1 MIFNVNYQKRKNQ
14 ELFLTLENK
23 HTLFLSKT
31 QNYIPVYDRFFTLN
45 ESNYKNVNL
54 NHTWYLTSVKEKKYD
69 EDNAYIGN
77 VKNINSQKV
86 KSKPLFFKYAPL
98 LDPYKYLLGKYDIT
112 NPNLFN
118 LPTRHE
124 TEQQLVHSKMMDINN
139 AAYVDGLFVYLS
151 SFLIHNNNFIN
162 GVDFYGSFLSIKQ
175 KYRINVDDDIEYLMK
190 SPFFN
195 EHKNKLFTVDE
206 YEHLFQDNF
215 DKKEPIKINATE
227 SVNIFADVITD
238 NLFDNVFDENCLTLD
253 NVKDLS
259 LDLIDI
265 THSTMDTSSSNITT
279 TLKSGSSFSSR
290 SSYTSNSENSKQR
303 KEYEYDADND
313 DADNDDADNDD
324 ADNDDDVDNDVDN
337 DDDANNVDNN
347 KKDKKKQ
354 EDNEED
360 DTNDDESNSG
370 SSDEEEELK
379 ATIKEFPVHVI
390 CMEKCDNTLDS
401 LILNDQF
408 ENDNEWFAA
417 FMQIIMIL
425 ITYQK
430 VFSLT
435 HNDLH
440 TNNIMYCETK
450 LKYVS
455 YLYKNKYYKVPTFG
469 RIFKIIDF
477 GRSIYKFQNKLFC
490 SDSFEYKGDASSQYN
505 TEPFLN
511 DKKPRL
517 DPNYSFDLCRLA
529 CSIFDYVVDDVNDVK
544 NLKKCTPLVRLIV
557 EWCLDDK
564 GVNLLY
570 KNNGAERYPDFK
582 LYKMIAR
589 CVHKHTPQAQLEREE
604 FKHFLSTKNDVSLN
618 ELINIDAMIPHI

>member
-31 QNYIPVYDRFFTLN
+31 QNYIPLYDRFFTLT
-45 ESNYKNVNL
+45 ETNYKNVNL
-54 NHTWYLTSVKEKKYD
+54 NHTWYLTSVKEKIYD
-69 EDNAYIGN
+69 EDNSYLGN

-118 LPTRHE
+118 LPTRQE
-124 TEQQLVHSKMMDINN
+124 TEQQLVHSKMLDVNN

-175 KYRINVDDDIEYLMK
+175 KYRINVEDDIEYLMK

-215 DKKEPIKINATE
+215 DKKEPIKINTSE
-227 SVNIFADVITD
+227 TVNISADVIAD

-253 NVKDLS
+253 NGKELS

-265 THSTMDTSSSNITT
+265 THSTMDTSSSNLTT

-290 SSYTSNSENSKQR
+290 SSYTSNSDNQEQTKDD
-303 KEYEYDADND
+303 EADEQNKDNEDEEND
-313 DADNDDADNDD
+313 DT
-324 ADNDDDVDNDVDN
+324 DDDQ
-337 DDDANNVDNN
+337 
-347 KKDKKKQ
+347 KDK
-354 EDNEED
+354 EED
-360 DTNDDESNSG
+360 DEEDDESNSG
-370 SSDEEEELK
+370 SDEEEEDELK

-408 ENDNEWFAA
+408 EDDNEWFAA

-450 LKYVS
+450 LKYVY
-455 YLYKNKYYKVPTFG
+455 YLYKNKYYKVPTHG

-490 SDSFEYKGDASSQYN
+490 SDSFEFKGDASSQYN

-529 CSIFDYVVDDVNDVK
+529 CSIFDYLVDDINDVK
-544 NLKKCTPLVRLIV
+544 NLKKCSPLVRLIV

-570 KNNGAERYPDFK
+570 KNNGMERYPDFK

-589 CVHKHTPQAQLEREE
+589 CVHNHTPHAQLEREE
-604 FKHFLSTKNDVSLN
+604 FKPFLTTKNEVSL
-618 ELINIDAMIPHI
+618 EHLVNIDAMIPHI

>member
-1 MIFNVNYQKRKNQ
+1 M
-14 ELFLTLENK
+14 
-23 HTLFLSKT
+23 
-31 QNYIPVYDRFFTLN
+31 
-45 ESNYKNVNL
+45 
-54 NHTWYLTSVKEKKYD
+54 
-69 EDNAYIGN
+69 
-77 VKNINSQKV
+77 NIS
-86 KSKPLFFKYAPL
+86 
-98 LDPYKYLLGKYDIT
+98 
-112 NPNLFN
+112 
-118 LPTRHE
+118 
-124 TEQQLVHSKMMDINN
+124 
-139 AAYVDGLFVYLS
+139 
-151 SFLIHNNNFIN
+151 
-162 GVDFYGSFLSIKQ
+162 
-175 KYRINVDDDIEYLMK
+175 
-190 SPFFN
+190 
-195 EHKNKLFTVDE
+195 
-206 YEHLFQDNF
+206 
-215 DKKEPIKINATE
+215 
-227 SVNIFADVITD
+227 ADVITD

-253 NVKDLS
+253 NVKELS

-265 THSTMDTSSSNITT
+265 THSTMDTSSSNLTT

-290 SSYTSNSENSKQR
+290 SSYTSNSDNQEQTKDD
-303 KEYEYDADND
+303 EADEQNKDNEDEEND
-313 DADNDDADNDD
+313 DT
-324 ADNDDDVDNDVDN
+324 DDDQ
-337 DDDANNVDNN
+337 
-347 KKDKKKQ
+347 KDK
-354 EDNEED
+354 EED
-360 DTNDDESNSG
+360 DEEDDESNSG
-370 SSDEEEELK
+370 SDEEEEDELK

-408 ENDNEWFAA
+408 EDDNEWFAA

-450 LKYVS
+450 LKYVY
-455 YLYKNKYYKVPTFG
+455 YLYKNKYYKVPTHG

-490 SDSFEYKGDASSQYN
+490 SDSFEFKGDASSQYN

-529 CSIFDYVVDDVNDVK
+529 CSIFDYLVDDINDVK
-544 NLKKCTPLVRLIV
+544 NLKKCSPLVRLIV

-570 KNNGAERYPDFK
+570 KNNGMERYPDFK

-589 CVHKHTPQAQLEREE
+589 CVHNHTPHAQLEREE
-604 FKHFLSTKNDVSLN
+604 FKPFLTTKNEVSL
-618 ELINIDAMIPHI
+618 EHLVNIDAMIPHI

>member
-14 ELFLTLENK
+14 ELFITLENK

-31 QNYIPVYDRFFTLN
+31 QNYVPVYDRFFTLT

-54 NHTWYLTSVKEKKYD
+54 NHTWYLTSVKEKIYD
-69 EDNAYIGN
+69 EDNSYLGN
-77 VKNINSQKV
+77 VKNIHNQKV

-112 NPNLFN
+112 NPNLFA
-118 LPTRHE
+118 LPSIE
-124 TEQQLVHSKMMDINN
+124 SEQSLVHSKMMDVNN

-175 KYRINVDDDIEYLMK
+175 KYRINVEDDIEYLMK

-206 YEHLFQDNF
+206 YEHLFQDDF
-215 DKKEPIKINATE
+215 DKKEPITIDKTA
-227 SVNIFADVITD
+227 SVNINADADVISD
-238 NLFDNVFDENCLTLD
+238 NLFEDVFDDNCLTLD
-253 NVKDLS
+253 NVKEMS
-259 LDLIDI
+259 LDLVDI
-265 THSTMDTSSSNITT
+265 THSTMDTSASNLTT

-290 SSYTSNSENSKQR
+290 SSYTSTSENQNQ
-303 KEYEYDADND
+303 EEENNDN
-313 DADNDDADNDD
+313 
-324 ADNDDDVDNDVDN
+324 VDN
-337 DDDANNVDNN
+337 DDE
-347 KKDKKKQ
+347 KDQKDKQ
-354 EDNEED
+354 EDDEESNAD
-360 DTNDDESNSG
+360 NDESNSG
-370 SSDEEEELK
+370 SGSSDGSNSGSSGSDEEDEEELK

-390 CMEKCDNTLDS
+390 CMEKCENTLDS
-401 LILNDQF
+401 LILNDKF
-408 ENDNEWFAA
+408 KNDDEWFSA

-440 TNNIMYCETK
+440 TNNVMYCETK
-450 LKYVS
+450 LKFVY
-455 YLYKNKYYKVPTFG
+455 YLYKGKYYKVPTHG

-490 SDSFEYKGDASSQYN
+490 SDSFENKGDASSQYN
-505 TEPFLN
+505 TEPFFN

-517 DPNYSFDLCRLA
+517 EPNYSFDLCRLA
-529 CSIFDYVVDDVNDVK
+529 CSIFDYLVDDISDVK

-564 GVNLLY
+564 SVNLLY

-589 CVHKHTPQAQLEREE
+589 CVHNHTPQAQLEREE
-604 FKHFLSTKNDVSLN
+604 FKQFLTTKKDISTENLV
-618 ELINIDAMIPHI
+618 NIDAMIPHI

>member
-31 QNYIPVYDRFFTLN
+31 QNYIPLYDRFFTLT
-45 ESNYKNVNL
+45 ETNYKNVNL
-54 NHTWYLTSVKEKKYD
+54 NHTWYLTSVKEKIYD
-69 EDNAYIGN
+69 EDNSYLGN

-118 LPTRHE
+118 LPTRQE
-124 TEQQLVHSKMMDINN
+124 TEQQLVHSKMLDVNN

-175 KYRINVDDDIEYLMK
+175 KYRINVEDDIEYLMK

-215 DKKEPIKINATE
+215 DKKEPIKINTSE
-227 SVNIFADVITD
+227 TVNISADVIAD

-253 NVKDLS
+253 NVKELS

-265 THSTMDTSSSNITT
+265 THSTMDTSSSNLTT

-290 SSYTSNSENSKQR
+290 SSYTSNSDNQEQTKDD
-303 KEYEYDADND
+303 EADEQNKDNEDEEND
-313 DADNDDADNDD
+313 DT
-324 ADNDDDVDNDVDN
+324 DDDQ
-337 DDDANNVDNN
+337 
-347 KKDKKKQ
+347 KDK
-354 EDNEED
+354 EED
-360 DTNDDESNSG
+360 DEEDDESNSG
-370 SSDEEEELK
+370 SDEEEEDELK

-408 ENDNEWFAA
+408 EDDNEWFAA

-450 LKYVS
+450 LKYVY
-455 YLYKNKYYKVPTFG
+455 YLYKNKYYKVPTHG

-490 SDSFEYKGDASSQYN
+490 SDSFEFKGDASSQYN

-529 CSIFDYVVDDVNDVK
+529 CSIFDYLVDDINDVK
-544 NLKKCTPLVRLIV
+544 NLKKCSPLVRLIV

-570 KNNGAERYPDFK
+570 KNNGMERYPDFK

-589 CVHKHTPQAQLEREE
+589 CVHNHTPHAQLEREE
-604 FKHFLSTKNDVSLN
+604 FKPFLTTKNEVSL
-618 ELINIDAMIPHI
+618 EHLVNIDAMIPHI

>member
-31 QNYIPVYDRFFTLN
+31 QNYIPLYDRFFTLT

-54 NHTWYLTSVKEKKYD
+54 NHTWYVTSVKDKIYD
-69 EDNAYIGN
+69 EENSYVGN
-77 VKNINSQKV
+77 VKNLHTQKV

-98 LDPYKYLLGKYDIT
+98 LDPYKYLLGKYDVT
-112 NPNLFN
+112 DPNLFA
-118 LPTRHE
+118 LPTRE
-124 TEQQLVHSKMMDINN
+124 ESQQQAVHSKMMDTNN

-162 GVDFYGSFLSIKQ
+162 GVDFYGSFLSVKQ
-175 KYRINVDDDIEYLMK
+175 KYRINVEDDIEYLMK

-195 EHKNKLFTVDE
+195 QHKNKLFTVDE
-206 YEHLFQDNF
+206 YEHLFHDGM
-215 DKKEPIKINATE
+215 DKKDPIKINTFE
-227 SVNIFADVITD
+227 TVNVSADVISDNLFADV
-238 NLFDNVFDENCLTLD
+238 FDNQDNCLTLD
-253 NVKDLS
+253 NVKDMS

-265 THSTMDTSSSNITT
+265 THSPLETTQLTT

-290 SSYTSNSENSKQR
+290 SSYTSNSDNHNQ
-303 KEYEYDADND
+303 DNND
-313 DADNDDADNDD
+313 DADDDADDECDSKDENKS
-324 ADNDDDVDNDVDN
+324 ANKKNDDDV
-337 DDDANNVDNN
+337 
-347 KKDKKKQ
+347 
-354 EDNEED
+354 
-360 DTNDDESNSG
+360 SSSG
-370 SSDEEEELK
+370 SSYTGSSGSSGSEDEEELK

-390 CMEKCDNTLDS
+390 CMEKCDNTLDN
-401 LILNDQF
+401 LILNDRF
-408 ENDNEWFAA
+408 KDDAEWFAA
-417 FMQIIMIL
+417 LMQIIMIL

-450 LKYVS
+450 LKHVF
-455 YLYKNKYYKVPTFG
+455 YLYKGKYYKVPTFG

-490 SDSFEYKGDASSQYN
+490 SDSFEHKGDASSQYN
-505 TEPFLN
+505 TEPFFN

-517 DPNYSFDLCRLA
+517 EPNYSFDLCRLA

-570 KNNGAERYPDFK
+570 KNNGTERYPDFK

-589 CVHKHTPQAQLEREE
+589 CVHNHTPQSQLEREE
-604 FKHFLSTKNDVSLN
+604 FNKFVSSKKDVSLN
-618 ELINIDAMIPHI
+618 ELINIDAMIPHV

>member
-31 QNYIPVYDRFFTLN
+31 QNYIPLYDRFFTLT
-45 ESNYKNVNL
+45 ETNYKNVNL
-54 NHTWYLTSVKEKKYD
+54 NHTWYLTSVKEKIYD
-69 EDNAYIGN
+69 EDNSYLGN

-118 LPTRHE
+118 LPTRQE
-124 TEQQLVHSKMMDINN
+124 TEQQFVHSKMLDVNN

-175 KYRINVDDDIEYLMK
+175 KYRINVEDDIEYLMK

-215 DKKEPIKINATE
+215 DKKEPIKINTNE
-227 SVNIFADVITD
+227 TVNISADVITD

-253 NVKDLS
+253 NVKELS

-265 THSTMDTSSSNITT
+265 THSTMDTTSSNLTT

-290 SSYTSNSENSKQR
+290 SSYTSNS
-303 KEYEYDADND
+303 DNQEQTK
-313 DADNDDADNDD
+313 DN
-324 ADNDDDVDNDVDN
+324 
-337 DDDANNVDNN
+337 
-347 KKDKKKQ
+347 
-354 EDNEED
+354 EDNEDNED
-360 DTNDDESNSG
+360 DEADENNEEEDDGQKDKQQDNEDDEEDDESNSG
-370 SSDEEEELK
+370 SDDDEEDELK

-408 ENDNEWFAA
+408 EDDNEWFAA

-450 LKYVS
+450 LKYVY
-455 YLYKNKYYKVPTFG
+455 YLYKNKYYKVPTHG

-490 SDSFEYKGDASSQYN
+490 SDSFEFKGDASSQYN

-529 CSIFDYVVDDVNDVK
+529 CSIFDYLVDDINDVK
-544 NLKKCTPLVRLIV
+544 NLKKCSPLVRLIV

-570 KNNGAERYPDFK
+570 KNNGMERYPDFK

-589 CVHKHTPQAQLEREE
+589 CVHNHTPHAQLEREE
-604 FKHFLSTKNDVSLN
+604 FKPFLTTKNEVSLDH
-618 ELINIDAMIPHI
+618 LVNIDAMIPHI

>member
-1 MIFNVNYQKRKNQ
+1 VNYQKRKNQ

-23 HTLFLSKT
+23 NTLFLSKT
-31 QNYIPVYDRFFTLN
+31 QNYIPLYDRFFTLT
-45 ESNYKNVNL
+45 ESNYRNVNL
-54 NHTWYLTSVKEKKYD
+54 NHTWYLTSVKEKIYD
-69 EDNAYIGN
+69 EDNSYLGN

-86 KSKPLFFKYAPL
+86 KSKPMFFKYAPL
-98 LDPYKYLLGKYDIT
+98 LDPYKYLLGKYDIS

-118 LPTRHE
+118 LPTRQE
-124 TEQQLVHSKMMDINN
+124 TEQQLVHSKMLDVNN

-175 KYRINVDDDIEYLMK
+175 KYRINVEDDIEYLMK

-195 EHKNKLFTVDE
+195 EHKNKLFTVDD

-215 DKKEPIKINATE
+215 DKKKPIKINTSE
-227 SVNIFADVITD
+227 SVNINADADIITD

-259 LDLIDI
+259 LDLVDI
-265 THSTMDTSSSNITT
+265 THSTMETYSSNLTT

-290 SSYTSNSENSKQR
+290 SSYTSNSEQTN
-303 KEYEYDADND
+303 DNENEDENED
-313 DADNDDADNDD
+313 DTHDKDDTDD
-324 ADNDDDVDNDVDN
+324 KDDGQ
-337 DDDANNVDNN
+337 
-347 KKDKKKQ
+347 KDKQ

-360 DTNDDESNSG
+360 DANDDESNSG
-370 SSDEEEELK
+370 SSDEEDDEEELK
-379 ATIKEFPVHVI
+379 ATIKEFPFHGS

-401 LILNDQF
+401 LILNEFLPKSGNHHEGAKLLLNDNF
-408 ENDNEWFAA
+408 EDENEWFAA
-417 FMQIIMIL
+417 FTQIIMIL

-450 LKYVS
+450 LKYVY

-529 CSIFDYVVDDVNDVK
+529 CSIFDYLVDDINDVK
-544 NLKKCTPLVRLIV
+544 NLKKCSPLVRLIV

-570 KNNGAERYPDFK
+570 KNNGTERYPDFK

-589 CVHKHTPQAQLEREE
+589 CVHNHTPQAQLEREE
-604 FKHFLSTKNDVSLN
+604 FKQFLSTKKDVSL
-618 ELINIDAMIPHI
+618 EYLVNIDAMIPHI

>member
-14 ELFLTLENK
+14 ELFLTLEK
-23 HTLFLSKT
+23 KETLFLSKT
-31 QNYIPVYDRFFTLN
+31 QNYMPLYDRFFTLT

-54 NHTWYLTSVKEKKYD
+54 NHTWYVTSVKNKIYD
-69 EDNAYIGN
+69 EENSYEGN
-77 VKNINSQKV
+77 VKNLHTQKV

-98 LDPYKYLLGKYDIT
+98 LDPYKYLLGKYDVT
-112 NPNLFN
+112 DPNLFA
-118 LPTRHE
+118 LPTRE
-124 TEQQLVHSKMMDINN
+124 ESQQQAVHSKMMDTNN

-162 GVDFYGSFLSIKQ
+162 GVDFYGSFLSVKQ
-175 KYRINVDDDIEYLMK
+175 KYRINVEDDIEYLMK

-195 EHKNKLFTVDE
+195 QHKNKLFTVDE
-206 YEHLFQDNF
+206 YEHLFQDGM
-215 DKKEPIKINATE
+215 DKKEPIKINTSE
-227 SVNIFADVITD
+227 TVNVSLDADVIAD
-238 NLFDNVFDENCLTLD
+238 NLFDNVFDQDQENCLTLK
-253 NVKDLS
+253 NVKDMS
-259 LDLIDI
+259 LDLVDI
-265 THSTMDTSSSNITT
+265 THSPLETTQLTT

-290 SSYTSNSENSKQR
+290 SSYTSNSENHN
-303 KEYEYDADND
+303 EDDHND
-313 DADNDDADNDD
+313 DETDSKEDNEDNEN
-324 ADNDDDVDNDVDN
+324 ANKENDDDYSSSENSYSDN
-337 DDDANNVDNN
+337 
-347 KKDKKKQ
+347 
-354 EDNEED
+354 
-360 DTNDDESNSG
+360 NSG
-370 SSDEEEELK
+370 SSNEDEEELK

-390 CMEKCDNTLDS
+390 CMEKCDNTLDN
-401 LILNDQF
+401 LILNDRF
-408 ENDNEWFAA
+408 KDDAEWFAA
-417 FMQIIMIL
+417 LMQIIMIL

-450 LKYVS
+450 LKHVF
-455 YLYKNKYYKVPTFG
+455 YLYKGKYYKVPTFG

-490 SDSFEYKGDASSQYN
+490 SDSFEHKGDASSQYN
-505 TEPFLN
+505 TEPFFN

-517 DPNYSFDLCRLA
+517 EPNYSFDLCRLA

-570 KNNGAERYPDFK
+570 KNNGVERYPDFK

-589 CVHKHTPQAQLEREE
+589 CVHNHTPQAQLEREE
-604 FKHFLSTKNDVSLN
+604 FKKFVSSKKDISLN
-618 ELINIDAMIPHI
+618 ELINIDAMLPHI

>member
-23 HTLFLSKT
+23 QTLFLSKT
-31 QNYIPVYDRFFTLN
+31 QNYIPLYDRFFTLT

-54 NHTWYLTSVKEKKYD
+54 NHTWYVTSVKDKIYD
-69 EDNAYIGN
+69 EENSYVGN
-77 VKNINSQKV
+77 VKNLHTQKV

-98 LDPYKYLLGKYDIT
+98 LDPYKYLLGKYDVT
-112 NPNLFN
+112 DPNLFA
-118 LPTRHE
+118 LPTRE
-124 TEQQLVHSKMMDINN
+124 ESQQQAVHSKMMDTNN

-162 GVDFYGSFLSIKQ
+162 GVDFYGSFLSVKQ
-175 KYRINVDDDIEYLMK
+175 KYRINVEDDIEYLMK

-195 EHKNKLFTVDE
+195 QHKNKLFTVDE
-206 YEHLFQDNF
+206 YEHLFHDGM
-215 DKKEPIKINATE
+215 DKKDPIKINTFE
-227 SVNIFADVITD
+227 TVNVSADVISDNLFADV
-238 NLFDNVFDENCLTLD
+238 FDNQDNCLTLD
-253 NVKDLS
+253 NVKDMS

-265 THSTMDTSSSNITT
+265 THSPLETTQLTT

-290 SSYTSNSENSKQR
+290 SSYTSNSDNHNQ
-303 KEYEYDADND
+303 DNND
-313 DADNDDADNDD
+313 DADDDADDECDSKDENKS
-324 ADNDDDVDNDVDN
+324 ANKKNDDDV
-337 DDDANNVDNN
+337 
-347 KKDKKKQ
+347 
-354 EDNEED
+354 
-360 DTNDDESNSG
+360 SSSG
-370 SSDEEEELK
+370 SSYTGSSGSSGSEDEEELK

-390 CMEKCDNTLDS
+390 CMEKCDNTLDNI
-401 LILNDQF
+401 ILNDRF
-408 ENDNEWFAA
+408 KDDAEWFAA
-417 FMQIIMIL
+417 LMQIIMIL

-450 LKYVS
+450 LKHVF
-455 YLYKNKYYKVPTFG
+455 YLYKGKYYKVPTFG

-490 SDSFEYKGDASSQYN
+490 SDSFEHKGDASSQYN
-505 TEPFLN
+505 TEPFFN

-517 DPNYSFDLCRLA
+517 EPNYSFDLCRLA

-570 KNNGAERYPDFK
+570 KNNGTERYPDFK

-589 CVHKHTPQAQLEREE
+589 CVHNHTPQSQLEREE
-604 FKHFLSTKNDVSLN
+604 FNKFVSSKKDVSLN
-618 ELINIDAMIPHI
+618 ELINIDAMIPHV

>member
-14 ELFLTLENK
+14 ELFITLENK

-31 QNYIPVYDRFFTLN
+31 QNYVPVYDRFFTLT

-54 NHTWYLTSVKEKKYD
+54 NHTWYLTSVKEKIYD
-69 EDNAYIGN
+69 EDNSYLGN
-77 VKNINSQKV
+77 VKNIHNQKV

-112 NPNLFN
+112 NPNLFA
-118 LPTRHE
+118 LPSIE
-124 TEQQLVHSKMMDINN
+124 SEQSLVHSKMMDVNN

-175 KYRINVDDDIEYLMK
+175 KYRINVEDDIEYLMK

-195 EHKNKLFTVDE
+195 EHKNKLFTVDD
-206 YEHLFQDNF
+206 YEHLFQDDF
-215 DKKEPIKINATE
+215 DKKQPITIDNTN
-227 SVNIFADVITD
+227 SVNINADDISD
-238 NLFDNVFDENCLTLD
+238 NLFEDVFDENCLTLD
-253 NVKDLS
+253 NVKEMS
-259 LDLIDI
+259 LDLVDI
-265 THSTMDTSSSNITT
+265 THSTMDTSSSNLTT
-279 TLKSGSSFSSR
+279 TLKSGSSYSSR
-290 SSYTSNSENSKQR
+290 SSYTSTSENQNQ
-303 KEYEYDADND
+303 EEDEND
-313 DADNDDADNDD
+313 
-324 ADNDDDVDNDVDN
+324 
-337 DDDANNVDNN
+337 NVDINGKEGKEGKKGEKDDKN
-347 KKDKKKQ
+347 KD
-354 EDNEED
+354 ESDSDESDGSNSDGSNSDGTSGSDEED
-360 DTNDDESNSG
+360 
-370 SSDEEEELK
+370 EEELK

-390 CMEKCDNTLDS
+390 CMEKCDNTLDN
-401 LILNDQF
+401 LILNDHF
-408 ENDNEWFAA
+408 EDDNEWFAA

-450 LKYVS
+450 LKFIY
-455 YLYKNKYYKVPTFG
+455 YLHKGKYYKVPTHG

-490 SDSFEYKGDASSQYN
+490 SDSFENKGDASSQYN
-505 TEPFLN
+505 TEPFFN

-517 DPNYSFDLCRLA
+517 EPNYSFDLCRLA
-529 CSIFDYVVDDVNDVK
+529 CSIFDYLVDDISDVK
-544 NLKKCTPLVRLIV
+544 NLKKCSPLVRLIV

-589 CVHKHTPQAQLEREE
+589 CVHNHTPQGQLEREE
-604 FKHFLSTKNDVSLN
+604 FKQFLTTKKDISAENLV
-618 ELINIDAMIPHI
+618 NIDAMIPHI

>member
-31 QNYIPVYDRFFTLN
+31 QNYVPVYDRFFTLT

-54 NHTWYLTSVKEKKYD
+54 NHTWYLTSVKEKIYD
-69 EDNAYIGN
+69 EDNSYLGN
-77 VKNINSQKV
+77 VKNIHNQKV

-112 NPNLFN
+112 NPNLFA
-118 LPTRHE
+118 LPSIE
-124 TEQQLVHSKMMDINN
+124 SEQSLVHSKMMDVNN

-175 KYRINVDDDIEYLMK
+175 KYRINVEDDIEYLMK

-195 EHKNKLFTVDE
+195 EHKNKLFTVDD
-206 YEHLFQDNF
+206 YEHLFQDDF
-215 DKKEPIKINATE
+215 DKKQPITIDNTN
-227 SVNIFADVITD
+227 SVNINADDISD
-238 NLFDNVFDENCLTLD
+238 NLFEDIFDENCLTLD
-253 NVKDLS
+253 NVKEMS
-259 LDLIDI
+259 LDLVDI
-265 THSTMDTSSSNITT
+265 THSTMDTSSSNLTT
-279 TLKSGSSFSSR
+279 TLKSGSSYSSR
-290 SSYTSNSENSKQR
+290 SSYTSTSENQNQ
-303 KEYEYDADND
+303 EEDEND
-313 DADNDDADNDD
+313 
-324 ADNDDDVDNDVDN
+324 
-337 DDDANNVDNN
+337 NVDINGKEGKEG
-347 KKDKKKQ
+347 KKDDKNKDESDSDDSDGSNSDGSSGSDQ
-354 EDNEED
+354 ED
-360 DTNDDESNSG
+360 
-370 SSDEEEELK
+370 EEELK

-390 CMEKCDNTLDS
+390 CMEKCDNTLDN
-401 LILNDQF
+401 LILNDHF
-408 ENDNEWFAA
+408 EDDNEWFAA

-450 LKYVS
+450 LKFIY
-455 YLYKNKYYKVPTFG
+455 YLHKGKYYKVPTHG

-490 SDSFEYKGDASSQYN
+490 SDSFENKGDASSQYN
-505 TEPFLN
+505 TEPFFN

-517 DPNYSFDLCRLA
+517 EPNYSFDLCRLA
-529 CSIFDYVVDDVNDVK
+529 CSIFDYLVDDISDVK
-544 NLKKCTPLVRLIV
+544 NLKKCSPLVRLIV

-589 CVHKHTPQAQLEREE
+589 CVHNHTPQAQLEREE
-604 FKHFLSTKNDVSLN
+604 FKQFLTTKKDISTENLV
-618 ELINIDAMIPHI
+618 NIDAMIPHI

>member
-23 HTLFLSKT
+23 NTLFLSKT
-31 QNYIPVYDRFFTLN
+31 QNYIPVYDRFFTLT

-54 NHTWYLTSVKEKKYD
+54 NHTWYLTSVKEKLYD
-69 EDNAYIGN
+69 EDNSYVGN
-77 VKNINSQKV
+77 IKNVNTQKV

-112 NPNLFN
+112 NSNLFN
-118 LPTRHE
+118 LPSHQE
-124 TEQQLVHSKMMDINN
+124 TQDHTVHPKILDVNN
-139 AAYVDGLFVYLS
+139 SAYVDGMFLYLS

-162 GVDFYGSFLSIKQ
+162 GMDFYGSFLSVKH
-175 KYRINVDDDIEYLMK
+175 KYRINVEDDIEYLMK

-195 EHKNKLFTVDE
+195 EQKNKLFTVDE
-206 YEHLFQDNF
+206 YEHLFQDDF
-215 DKKEPIKINATE
+215 DKKPPITIDTSE
-227 SVNIFADVITD
+227 TLNISADVITD
-238 NLFDNVFDENCLTLD
+238 NLFENVFDENCLTLD
-253 NVKDLS
+253 NVKDMS
-259 LDLIDI
+259 LDLEDI
-265 THSTMDTSSSNITT
+265 THSTMDTFSSNLTT

-290 SSYTSNSENSKQR
+290 SSYTSNSENQNQDDDVVDIEQDEGNESNNDK
-303 KEYEYDADND
+303 DND
-313 DADNDDADNDD
+313 DGSGNSEDDENDEGEV
-324 ADNDDDVDNDVDN
+324 DDD
-337 DDDANNVDNN
+337 DDD
-347 KKDKKKQ
+347 
-354 EDNEED
+354 D
-360 DTNDDESNSG
+360 DDDE
-370 SSDEEEELK
+370 DELH
-379 ATIKEFPVHVI
+379 ASIKEFPVHVI
-390 CMEKCDNTLDS
+390 CMEKCDNTLDN
-401 LILNDQF
+401 LILNDDF
-408 ENDNEWFAA
+408 EDDNQWFAA

-430 VFSLT
+430 VFSFT

-450 LKYVS
+450 LKYVY
-455 YLYKNKYYKVPTFG
+455 YLYKNNYYKVPTFG

-477 GRSIYKFQNKLFC
+477 GRSIYKFQNKVFC
-490 SDSFEYKGDASSQYN
+490 SDSFENKGDASSQYN
-505 TEPFLN
+505 TEPFFN

-529 CSIFDYVVDDVNDVK
+529 CSIFDYLVDDINDVK

-564 GVNLLY
+564 GLNLLY
-570 KNNGAERYPDFK
+570 KNNGTERYPDFK

-589 CVHKHTPQAQLEREE
+589 CVHNHTPQAQLERKE
-604 FKHFLSTKNDVSLN
+604 FKQFLTTKKDVSLN

>member
-1 MIFNVNYQKRKNQ
+1 
-14 ELFLTLENK
+14 
-23 HTLFLSKT
+23 
-31 QNYIPVYDRFFTLN
+31 
-45 ESNYKNVNL
+45 
-54 NHTWYLTSVKEKKYD
+54 
-69 EDNAYIGN
+69 
-77 VKNINSQKV
+77 V
-86 KSKPLFFKYAPL
+86 KSKSIFFKYAPL

-112 NPNLFN
+112 NPNLFT
-118 LPTRHE
+118 LPSHQE
-124 TEQQLVHSKMMDINN
+124 TDQSVVHSKMLDVNN
-139 AAYVDGLFVYLS
+139 SAYVDGLFVYLS

-175 KYRINVDDDIEYLMK
+175 KYRINIEDDIEYLMK

-227 SVNIFADVITD
+227 SVNISADVITD

-265 THSTMDTSSSNITT
+265 TNSNMETSSTNLTT

-290 SSYTSNSENSKQR
+290 SSYTSNS
-303 KEYEYDADND
+303 DND
-313 DADNDDADNDD
+313 AEQNKYDEND
-324 ADNDDDVDNDVDN
+324 
-337 DDDANNVDNN
+337 
-347 KKDKKKQ
+347 KKDESEDNEKDESEDNEKD
-354 EDNEED
+354 ESDDNEED
-360 DTNDDESNSG
+360 SDNDESNSG
-370 SSDEEEELK
+370 SSNEDEEDELK

-401 LILNDQF
+401 LILNDHF
-408 ENDNEWFAA
+408 EDDTEWFAA

-440 TNNIMYCETK
+440 TNNIMYCETN
-450 LKYVS
+450 LKYVY

-544 NLKKCTPLVRLIV
+544 NLKKCSPLVRLIV

-570 KNNGAERYPDFK
+570 KNNGMERYPDFK

-589 CVHKHTPQAQLEREE
+589 CVHNHTPHAQLEREE
-604 FKHFLSTKNDVSLN
+604 FKKFLTTKKDVSL
-618 ELINIDAMIPHI
+618 EHLVNIDAMIPHI

>member
-31 QNYIPVYDRFFTLN
+31 QNYVPVYDRFFTLT

-54 NHTWYLTSVKEKKYD
+54 NHTWYLTSVKEKIYD
-69 EDNAYIGN
+69 EDNSYLGN
-77 VKNINSQKV
+77 VKNINNQKV

-98 LDPYKYLLGKYDIT
+98 LDPYKYLLGKYDIS
-112 NPNLFN
+112 NPNLFA
-118 LPTRHE
+118 LPSRE
-124 TEQQLVHSKMMDINN
+124 ESEQSLVHSKMKDVNN

-175 KYRINVDDDIEYLMK
+175 KYRINVEDDIEYLMK
-190 SPFFN
+190 SHFFN

-206 YEHLFQDNF
+206 YEHLFQDDF
-215 DKKEPIKINATE
+215 DKKEPITIDKNA
-227 SVNIFADVITD
+227 SVNINAELISD
-238 NLFDNVFDENCLTLD
+238 NLFEDVFDKNCLTLN
-253 NVKDLS
+253 NVKEMS
-259 LDLIDI
+259 LDLVDI
-265 THSTMDTSSSNITT
+265 THSTMDTSSSNLTT

-290 SSYTSNSENSKQR
+290 SSYTSTSENQNQ
-303 KEYEYDADND
+303 EENDNNNVDDEDADN
-313 DADNDDADNDD
+313 NEG
-324 ADNDDDVDNDVDN
+324 
-337 DDDANNVDNN
+337 
-347 KKDKKKQ
+347 KKDNKD
-354 EDNEED
+354 EH
-360 DTNDDESNSG
+360 ESNSEG
-370 SSDEEEELK
+370 SDGSDGSTSDKSDEEDEEELK

-401 LILNDQF
+401 LILNDHF
-408 ENDNEWFAA
+408 EDDNEWFAA

-450 LKYVS
+450 LKFVY
-455 YLYKNKYYKVPTFG
+455 YLYKGKYYKVPTHG

-490 SDSFEYKGDASSQYN
+490 SDSFENKGDASSQYN
-505 TEPFLN
+505 TEPFFN

-517 DPNYSFDLCRLA
+517 EPNYSFDLCRLA
-529 CSIFDYVVDDVNDVK
+529 CSIFDYLVDDISDVK
-544 NLKKCTPLVRLIV
+544 NLKKCGPLVRLIV

-589 CVHKHTPQAQLEREE
+589 CVHNHTPQVQLEREE
-604 FKHFLSTKNDVSLN
+604 FKQFLSTKKDVSLDN
-618 ELINIDAMIPHI
+618 LVNIDAMIPHI

>member
-1 MIFNVNYQKRKNQ
+1 V
-14 ELFLTLENK
+14 
-23 HTLFLSKT
+23 
-31 QNYIPVYDRFFTLN
+31 
-45 ESNYKNVNL
+45 
-54 NHTWYLTSVKEKKYD
+54 
-69 EDNAYIGN
+69 
-77 VKNINSQKV
+77 NIN
-86 KSKPLFFKYAPL
+86 A
-98 LDPYKYLLGKYDIT
+98 D
-112 NPNLFN
+112 
-118 LPTRHE
+118 
-124 TEQQLVHSKMMDINN
+124 
-139 AAYVDGLFVYLS
+139 
-151 SFLIHNNNFIN
+151 
-162 GVDFYGSFLSIKQ
+162 
-175 KYRINVDDDIEYLMK
+175 
-190 SPFFN
+190 
-195 EHKNKLFTVDE
+195 
-206 YEHLFQDNF
+206 
-215 DKKEPIKINATE
+215 
-227 SVNIFADVITD
+227 ADVITD

-259 LDLIDI
+259 LDLVDI
-265 THSTMDTSSSNITT
+265 THSTMETCSSNLTT

-290 SSYTSNSENSKQR
+290 SSYTSNSDNQEQTKDD
-303 KEYEYDADND
+303 EADEQNKDNEDEEND
-313 DADNDDADNDD
+313 DT
-324 ADNDDDVDNDVDN
+324 DDDQ
-337 DDDANNVDNN
+337 
-347 KKDKKKQ
+347 KDK
-354 EDNEED
+354 EED
-360 DTNDDESNSG
+360 DEEDDESNSG
-370 SSDEEEELK
+370 SDEEEEDELK

-408 ENDNEWFAA
+408 EDDNEWFAA

-450 LKYVS
+450 LKYVY
-455 YLYKNKYYKVPTFG
+455 YLYKNKYYKVPTHG

-490 SDSFEYKGDASSQYN
+490 SDSFEFKGDASSQYN

-529 CSIFDYVVDDVNDVK
+529 CSIFDYLVDDINDVK
-544 NLKKCTPLVRLIV
+544 NLKKCSPLVRLIV

-570 KNNGAERYPDFK
+570 KNNGMERYPDFK

-589 CVHKHTPQAQLEREE
+589 CVHNHTPHAQLEREE
-604 FKHFLSTKNDVSLN
+604 FKPFLTTKNEVSL
-618 ELINIDAMIPHI
+618 EHLVNIDAMIPHI

>member
-23 HTLFLSKT
+23 NTLFLSKT
-31 QNYIPVYDRFFTLN
+31 QNYIPLYDRFFTLT
-45 ESNYKNVNL
+45 ETNYKNVNL
-54 NHTWYLTSVKEKKYD
+54 NHTWYLTSVKEKIYD
-69 EDNAYIGN
+69 EDNSYLGN

-118 LPTRHE
+118 LPTRQE
-124 TEQQLVHSKMMDINN
+124 TEQQFVHSKMLDVNN

-175 KYRINVDDDIEYLMK
+175 KYRINVEDDIEYLMK

-215 DKKEPIKINATE
+215 DKKEPIKINTNE
-227 SVNIFADVITD
+227 TVNISADVITD

-253 NVKDLS
+253 NVKELS

-265 THSTMDTSSSNITT
+265 THSTMDTTSSNLTT

-290 SSYTSNSENSKQR
+290 SSYTSNS
-303 KEYEYDADND
+303 DNQEQTK
-313 DADNDDADNDD
+313 DN
-324 ADNDDDVDNDVDN
+324 
-337 DDDANNVDNN
+337 
-347 KKDKKKQ
+347 
-354 EDNEED
+354 EDNEDNED
-360 DTNDDESNSG
+360 DEADENNEEEDDGQKDKQQDNEDDEEDDESNSG
-370 SSDEEEELK
+370 SDDDEEDELK

-408 ENDNEWFAA
+408 EDDNEWFAA

-450 LKYVS
+450 LKYVY
-455 YLYKNKYYKVPTFG
+455 YLYKNKYYKVPTHG

-490 SDSFEYKGDASSQYN
+490 SDSFEFKGDASSQYN

-529 CSIFDYVVDDVNDVK
+529 CSIFDYLVDDINDVK
-544 NLKKCTPLVRLIV
+544 NLKKCSPLVRLIV

-570 KNNGAERYPDFK
+570 KNNGMERYPDFK

-589 CVHKHTPQAQLEREE
+589 CVHNHTPHAQLEREE
-604 FKHFLSTKNDVSLN
+604 FKPFLTTKNEVSLDH
-618 ELINIDAMIPHI
+618 LVNIDAMIPHI

>member
-31 QNYIPVYDRFFTLN
+31 QNYIPLYNRFFTLT

-54 NHTWYLTSVKEKKYD
+54 NHTWYLTSVKEKIYD
-69 EDNAYIGN
+69 EDNSYLGN

-86 KSKPLFFKYAPL
+86 KSKSIFFKYAPL

-112 NPNLFN
+112 NPNLFT
-118 LPTRHE
+118 LPSHQE
-124 TEQQLVHSKMMDINN
+124 TDQSVVHSKMLDVNN
-139 AAYVDGLFVYLS
+139 SAYVDGLFVYLS

-175 KYRINVDDDIEYLMK
+175 KYRINIEDDIEYLMK

-227 SVNIFADVITD
+227 SVNISADVITD

-265 THSTMDTSSSNITT
+265 TNSNMETSSTNLTT

-290 SSYTSNSENSKQR
+290 SSYTSNS
-303 KEYEYDADND
+303 DND
-313 DADNDDADNDD
+313 AEQNKYDEND
-324 ADNDDDVDNDVDN
+324 
-337 DDDANNVDNN
+337 
-347 KKDKKKQ
+347 KKDESEDNEKDESEDNEKD
-354 EDNEED
+354 ESDDNEED
-360 DTNDDESNSG
+360 SDNDESNSG
-370 SSDEEEELK
+370 SSNEDEEDELK

-401 LILNDQF
+401 LILNDHF
-408 ENDNEWFAA
+408 EDDTEWFAA

-440 TNNIMYCETK
+440 TNNIMYCETN
-450 LKYVS
+450 LKYVY

-544 NLKKCTPLVRLIV
+544 NLKKCSPLVRLIV

-570 KNNGAERYPDFK
+570 KNNGMERYPDFK

-589 CVHKHTPQAQLEREE
+589 CVHNHTPHAQLEREE
-604 FKHFLSTKNDVSLN
+604 FKKFLTTKKDVSL
-618 ELINIDAMIPHI
+618 EHLVNIDAMIPHI

>member
-1 MIFNVNYQKRKNQ
+1 
-14 ELFLTLENK
+14 
-23 HTLFLSKT
+23 
-31 QNYIPVYDRFFTLN
+31 
-45 ESNYKNVNL
+45 
-54 NHTWYLTSVKEKKYD
+54 
-69 EDNAYIGN
+69 
-77 VKNINSQKV
+77 
-86 KSKPLFFKYAPL
+86 
-98 LDPYKYLLGKYDIT
+98 
-112 NPNLFN
+112 
-118 LPTRHE
+118 
-124 TEQQLVHSKMMDINN
+124 
-139 AAYVDGLFVYLS
+139 
-151 SFLIHNNNFIN
+151 
-162 GVDFYGSFLSIKQ
+162 
-175 KYRINVDDDIEYLMK
+175 MK

-215 DKKEPIKINATE
+215 DKKEPIKINTSE
-227 SVNIFADVITD
+227 TVNISADVITD

-253 NVKDLS
+253 NVKELS

-265 THSTMDTSSSNITT
+265 THSTMDTSSSNLTT

-290 SSYTSNSENSKQR
+290 SSYTSNSDNQEQTKDD
-303 KEYEYDADND
+303 EADEQNKDNEDEEND
-313 DADNDDADNDD
+313 DT
-324 ADNDDDVDNDVDN
+324 DDDQ
-337 DDDANNVDNN
+337 
-347 KKDKKKQ
+347 KDK
-354 EDNEED
+354 EED
-360 DTNDDESNSG
+360 DEEDDESNSG
-370 SSDEEEELK
+370 SDEEEEDELK

-408 ENDNEWFAA
+408 EDDNEWFAA

-450 LKYVS
+450 LKYVY
-455 YLYKNKYYKVPTFG
+455 YLYKNKYYKVPTHG

-490 SDSFEYKGDASSQYN
+490 SDSFEFKGDASSQYN

-529 CSIFDYVVDDVNDVK
+529 CSIFDYLVDDINDVK
-544 NLKKCTPLVRLIV
+544 NLKKCSPLVRLIV

-570 KNNGAERYPDFK
+570 KNNGMERYPDFK

-589 CVHKHTPQAQLEREE
+589 CVHNHTPHAQLEREE
-604 FKHFLSTKNDVSLN
+604 FKPFLTTKNEVSL
-618 ELINIDAMIPHI
+618 EHLVNIDAMIPHI

>member
-14 ELFLTLENK
+14 ELFITLENK

-31 QNYIPVYDRFFTLN
+31 QNYVPVYDRFFTLT

-54 NHTWYLTSVKEKKYD
+54 NHTWYLSSVKEKIYD
-69 EDNAYIGN
+69 EDNSYLGN
-77 VKNINSQKV
+77 VKNIHNQKV

-112 NPNLFN
+112 NPNLFA
-118 LPTRHE
+118 LPSLE
-124 TEQQLVHSKMMDINN
+124 SEQSLVHSKMMDVNN

-175 KYRINVDDDIEYLMK
+175 KYRINVEDDIEYLMK

-195 EHKNKLFTVDE
+195 EHKNKLFTVDD
-206 YEHLFQDNF
+206 YEHLFQDDF
-215 DKKEPIKINATE
+215 DKKQPITIDNTN
-227 SVNIFADVITD
+227 SVNINADDISD
-238 NLFDNVFDENCLTLD
+238 NLFEDVFDENCLTLD
-253 NVKDLS
+253 NVKEMS
-259 LDLIDI
+259 LDLVDI
-265 THSTMDTSSSNITT
+265 THSTMDTSSSNLTT
-279 TLKSGSSFSSR
+279 TLKSGSSYSSR
-290 SSYTSNSENSKQR
+290 SSYTSTSENQNQ
-303 KEYEYDADND
+303 EEDEND
-313 DADNDDADNDD
+313 
-324 ADNDDDVDNDVDN
+324 
-337 DDDANNVDNN
+337 NVDINGKEGKEGKKGEKDDKN
-347 KKDKKKQ
+347 KD
-354 EDNEED
+354 ESDSDESDGSNSDGSNSDGTSGSDEED
-360 DTNDDESNSG
+360 
-370 SSDEEEELK
+370 EEELK

-390 CMEKCDNTLDS
+390 CMEKCDNTLDN
-401 LILNDQF
+401 LILNDHF
-408 ENDNEWFAA
+408 EDDNEWFAA

-450 LKYVS
+450 LKFIY
-455 YLYKNKYYKVPTFG
+455 YLHKGKYYKVPTHG

-490 SDSFEYKGDASSQYN
+490 SDSFENKGDASSQYN
-505 TEPFLN
+505 TEPFFN

-517 DPNYSFDLCRLA
+517 EPNYSFDLCRLA
-529 CSIFDYVVDDVNDVK
+529 CSIFDYLVDDISDVK
-544 NLKKCTPLVRLIV
+544 NLKKCSPLVRLIV

-589 CVHKHTPQAQLEREE
+589 CVHNHTPQGQLEREE
-604 FKHFLSTKNDVSLN
+604 FKQFLTTKKDISAENLV
-618 ELINIDAMIPHI
+618 NIDAMIPHI

>member
-31 QNYIPVYDRFFTLN
+31 QNYIPLYDRFFTLT
-45 ESNYKNVNL
+45 ESNYRNVNL
-54 NHTWYLTSVKEKKYD
+54 NHTWYLTSVKEKIYD
-69 EDNAYIGN
+69 EDNSYLGN

-86 KSKPLFFKYAPL
+86 KSKPMFFKYAPL

-118 LPTRHE
+118 LPTLQE
-124 TEQQLVHSKMMDINN
+124 TEQQLVHSKMLDVNN

-175 KYRINVDDDIEYLMK
+175 KYRINVEDDIEYLMK

-227 SVNIFADVITD
+227 SVNISADVIAD
-238 NLFDNVFDENCLTLD
+238 NLFENVFDENCLTLD
-253 NVKDLS
+253 NIKDLS
-259 LDLIDI
+259 LDLVDI
-265 THSTMDTSSSNITT
+265 THSTMDTSSSNLTT

-290 SSYTSNSENSKQR
+290 SSYTSNADNQEQNKDIDEDDDADEKDQKDKQ
-303 KEYEYDADND
+303 EDDEESVADND
-313 DADNDDADNDD
+313 ESNSGSGSS
-324 ADNDDDVDNDVDN
+324 
-337 DDDANNVDNN
+337 
-347 KKDKKKQ
+347 
-354 EDNEED
+354 
-360 DTNDDESNSG
+360 DESNSG
-370 SSDEEEELK
+370 SSDEEDELK

-401 LILNDQF
+401 LILNDNF
-408 ENDNEWFAA
+408 GDDNEWFAA

-450 LKYVS
+450 LKYVY

-529 CSIFDYVVDDVNDVK
+529 CSIFDYLVDDVNDVK

-570 KNNGAERYPDFK
+570 KNNGMERYPDFK

-589 CVHKHTPQAQLEREE
+589 CVHNHTPHAQLEREE
-604 FKHFLSTKNDVSLN
+604 FKQFLSTKKDISL
-618 ELINIDAMIPHI
+618 EHVVNIDAMIPHV

>member
-23 HTLFLSKT
+23 NTLFLSKT
-31 QNYIPVYDRFFTLN
+31 QNYVPVYDRFFTLT

-54 NHTWYLTSVKEKKYD
+54 NHTWYLTSVKEKIYD
-69 EDNAYIGN
+69 EDNSYLGN

-112 NPNLFN
+112 NPNLFA
-118 LPTRHE
+118 LPSCE
-124 TEQQLVHSKMMDINN
+124 ESEQSLVHSKMMDVNN

-175 KYRINVDDDIEYLMK
+175 KYRINVEDDIEYLMK

-206 YEHLFQDNF
+206 YEHLFQDDF
-215 DKKEPIKINATE
+215 DKKEPITIDKTA
-227 SVNIFADVITD
+227 SVNINADADVISD
-238 NLFDNVFDENCLTLD
+238 NLFEDVFDDNCLTLD
-253 NVKDLS
+253 NVKEMS
-259 LDLIDI
+259 LDLVDI
-265 THSTMDTSSSNITT
+265 THSTMDTSASNLTT

-290 SSYTSNSENSKQR
+290 SSYTSTSENQNQ
-303 KEYEYDADND
+303 EEENNDN
-313 DADNDDADNDD
+313 
-324 ADNDDDVDNDVDN
+324 VDN
-337 DDDANNVDNN
+337 DDE
-347 KKDKKKQ
+347 KDQKDKQ
-354 EDNEED
+354 EDDEESNAD
-360 DTNDDESNSG
+360 NDESNSG
-370 SSDEEEELK
+370 SGSSDGSNSGSSGSDEEDEEELK

-390 CMEKCDNTLDS
+390 CMEKCENTLDS
-401 LILNDQF
+401 LILNDKF
-408 ENDNEWFAA
+408 KNDDEWFSA

-440 TNNIMYCETK
+440 TNNVMYCETK
-450 LKYVS
+450 LKFVY
-455 YLYKNKYYKVPTFG
+455 YLYKGKYYKVPTHG

-490 SDSFEYKGDASSQYN
+490 SDSFENKGDASSQYN
-505 TEPFLN
+505 TEPFFN

-517 DPNYSFDLCRLA
+517 EPNYSFDLCRLA
-529 CSIFDYVVDDVNDVK
+529 CSIFDYLVDDISDVK

-564 GVNLLY
+564 SVNLLY

-589 CVHKHTPQAQLEREE
+589 CVHNHTPQAQLEREE
-604 FKHFLSTKNDVSLN
+604 FKQFLTTKKDISTENLV
-618 ELINIDAMIPHI
+618 NIDAMIPHN

>member
-1 MIFNVNYQKRKNQ
+1 MIFNVNHQKRKNQ

-31 QNYIPVYDRFFTLN
+31 QNYIPLYDRFFTLT
-45 ESNYKNVNL
+45 ETNYKNVNL
-54 NHTWYLTSVKEKKYD
+54 NHTWYLTSVKEKIYD
-69 EDNAYIGN
+69 EENSYLGN

-86 KSKPLFFKYAPL
+86 KSKPIFFKYAPL

-118 LPTRHE
+118 LPTRQE
-124 TEQQLVHSKMMDINN
+124 TEQPLVHSKMLDVNN

-175 KYRINVDDDIEYLMK
+175 KYRINVEDDIEYLMK

-215 DKKEPIKINATE
+215 DKKEPITINTTE
-227 SVNIFADVITD
+227 TVNISADVIAD
-238 NLFDNVFDENCLTLD
+238 NLFENVFDENSLTLD

-265 THSTMDTSSSNITT
+265 THSSMDTSSSNLTT

-290 SSYTSNSENSKQR
+290 SSYTSNSDNEEQNKDNEDDEADENDENNQEK
-303 KEYEYDADND
+303 D
-313 DADNDDADNDD
+313 DGQ
-324 ADNDDDVDNDVDN
+324 
-337 DDDANNVDNN
+337 
-347 KKDKKKQ
+347 KDKQ
-354 EDNEED
+354 EDAEQGEEDNEEHEE
-360 DTNDDESNSG
+360 DDESNSG
-370 SSDEEEELK
+370 SDDEEDELK

-408 ENDNEWFAA
+408 EDDNEWFAA

-450 LKYVS
+450 LKHVY
-455 YLYKNKYYKVPTFG
+455 YLYKNKYYKVPTHG

-490 SDSFEYKGDASSQYN
+490 SDSFEFKGDASSQYN

-529 CSIFDYVVDDVNDVK
+529 CSIFDYLVDDINDVK
-544 NLKKCTPLVRLIV
+544 NLKKCTPLIKLIV

-570 KNNGAERYPDFK
+570 KNNGMERYPDFK

-589 CVHKHTPQAQLEREE
+589 CVHNHTPQAQLEREE
-604 FKHFLSTKNDVSLN
+604 FKKFLTMKKDVSL
-618 ELINIDAMIPHI
+618 EHLVNIDAMIPHV

>member
-31 QNYIPVYDRFFTLN
+31 QNYIPLYDRFFTLT

-54 NHTWYLTSVKEKKYD
+54 NHTWYVTSVKDKIYD
-69 EDNAYIGN
+69 EENSYVGN
-77 VKNINSQKV
+77 VKNLHTQKV

-98 LDPYKYLLGKYDIT
+98 LDPYKYLLGKYDVT
-112 NPNLFN
+112 DPNLFA
-118 LPTRHE
+118 LPTRE
-124 TEQQLVHSKMMDINN
+124 ESQQQAVHSKMMDTNN

-162 GVDFYGSFLSIKQ
+162 GVDFYGSFLSVKQ
-175 KYRINVDDDIEYLMK
+175 KYRINVEDDIEYLMK

-195 EHKNKLFTVDE
+195 QHKNKLFTVDE
-206 YEHLFQDNF
+206 YEHLFHDGM
-215 DKKEPIKINATE
+215 DKKDPIKINTFE
-227 SVNIFADVITD
+227 TVNVSADVISDNLFADV
-238 NLFDNVFDENCLTLD
+238 FDNQDNCLTLD
-253 NVKDLS
+253 NVKDMS

-265 THSTMDTSSSNITT
+265 THSPLETTQLTT

-290 SSYTSNSENSKQR
+290 SSYTSNSDNHNQ
-303 KEYEYDADND
+303 DNND
-313 DADNDDADNDD
+313 DADDDADDECDSKDENKS
-324 ADNDDDVDNDVDN
+324 ANKKNDDDV
-337 DDDANNVDNN
+337 
-347 KKDKKKQ
+347 
-354 EDNEED
+354 
-360 DTNDDESNSG
+360 SSSG
-370 SSDEEEELK
+370 SSYTGSSGSSGSEDEEELK

-390 CMEKCDNTLDS
+390 CMEKCDNTLDNI
-401 LILNDQF
+401 ILNDRF
-408 ENDNEWFAA
+408 KDDAEWFAA
-417 FMQIIMIL
+417 LMQIIMIL

-450 LKYVS
+450 LKHVF
-455 YLYKNKYYKVPTFG
+455 YLYKGKYYKVPTFG

-490 SDSFEYKGDASSQYN
+490 SDSFEHKGDASSQYN
-505 TEPFLN
+505 TEPFFN

-517 DPNYSFDLCRLA
+517 EPNYSFDLCRLA

-570 KNNGAERYPDFK
+570 KNNGTERYPDFK

-589 CVHKHTPQAQLEREE
+589 CVHNHTPQSQLEREE
-604 FKHFLSTKNDVSLN
+604 FNKFVSSKKDVSLN
-618 ELINIDAMIPHI
+618 ELINIDAMIPHV

>member
-1 MIFNVNYQKRKNQ
+1 M
-14 ELFLTLENK
+14 
-23 HTLFLSKT
+23 
-31 QNYIPVYDRFFTLN
+31 
-45 ESNYKNVNL
+45 
-54 NHTWYLTSVKEKKYD
+54 
-69 EDNAYIGN
+69 
-77 VKNINSQKV
+77 
-86 KSKPLFFKYAPL
+86 FFKYAPL

-118 LPTRHE
+118 LPTLQE
-124 TEQQLVHSKMMDINN
+124 TEHQLVHSKMLDVNN

-175 KYRINVDDDIEYLMK
+175 KYRINVEDDIEYLMK

-215 DKKEPIKINATE
+215 DKKEPIKINVTE
-227 SVNIFADVITD
+227 SVNISADLITD
-238 NLFDNVFDENCLTLD
+238 NLFENVFDDNCLTLD

-259 LDLIDI
+259 LDLVDI
-265 THSTMDTSSSNITT
+265 THSTMDTSSSNLTT

-290 SSYTSNSENSKQR
+290 SSYTSNADNQEQHKDIDEDDDDDEKDQKDKQ
-303 KEYEYDADND
+303 EDDEESDADN
-313 DADNDDADNDD
+313 
-324 ADNDDDVDNDVDN
+324 
-337 DDDANNVDNN
+337 
-347 KKDKKKQ
+347 
-354 EDNEED
+354 
-360 DTNDDESNSG
+360 DESNSG
-370 SSDEEEELK
+370 SGSSDESNSGSGSSDEEDELK

-401 LILNDQF
+401 LILNDNF
-408 ENDNEWFAA
+408 GDDNEWFAA

-450 LKYVS
+450 LKHVY

-529 CSIFDYVVDDVNDVK
+529 CSIFDYLVDDINDVK

-570 KNNGAERYPDFK
+570 KNNGMERYPDFK

-589 CVHKHTPQAQLEREE
+589 CVHNHTPHAQLEREE
-604 FKHFLSTKNDVSLN
+604 FKQFLSTKKDISL
-618 ELINIDAMIPHI
+618 EHLVNIDAMIPHV

>member
-23 HTLFLSKT
+23 QTLFLSKT
-31 QNYIPVYDRFFTLN
+31 QNYIPLYDRFFTLT

-54 NHTWYLTSVKEKKYD
+54 NHTWYVTSVKDKIYD
-69 EDNAYIGN
+69 EENSYVGN
-77 VKNINSQKV
+77 VKNLHTQKV

-98 LDPYKYLLGKYDIT
+98 LDPYKYLLGKYDVT
-112 NPNLFN
+112 DPNLFA
-118 LPTRHE
+118 LPTRE
-124 TEQQLVHSKMMDINN
+124 ESQQQAVHSKMMDTNN

-162 GVDFYGSFLSIKQ
+162 GVDFYGSFLSVKQ
-175 KYRINVDDDIEYLMK
+175 KYRINVEDDIEYLMK

-195 EHKNKLFTVDE
+195 QHKNKLFTVDE
-206 YEHLFQDNF
+206 YEHLFHDGM
-215 DKKEPIKINATE
+215 DKKDPIKINTFE
-227 SVNIFADVITD
+227 TVNVSADVISDNLFADV
-238 NLFDNVFDENCLTLD
+238 FDNQDNCLTLD
-253 NVKDLS
+253 NVKDMS

-265 THSTMDTSSSNITT
+265 THSPLETTQLTT

-290 SSYTSNSENSKQR
+290 SSYTSNSDNHNQ
-303 KEYEYDADND
+303 DNND
-313 DADNDDADNDD
+313 DADDDADDECDSKDENKS
-324 ADNDDDVDNDVDN
+324 ANKKNDDDV
-337 DDDANNVDNN
+337 
-347 KKDKKKQ
+347 
-354 EDNEED
+354 
-360 DTNDDESNSG
+360 SSSG
-370 SSDEEEELK
+370 SSYTGSSGSSGSEDEEELK

-390 CMEKCDNTLDS
+390 CMEKCDNTLDNI
-401 LILNDQF
+401 ILNDRF
-408 ENDNEWFAA
+408 KDDAEWFAA
-417 FMQIIMIL
+417 LMQIIMIL

-450 LKYVS
+450 LKHVF
-455 YLYKNKYYKVPTFG
+455 YLYKGKYYKVPTFG

-490 SDSFEYKGDASSQYN
+490 SDSFEHKGDASSQYN
-505 TEPFLN
+505 TEPFFN

-517 DPNYSFDLCRLA
+517 EPNYSFDLCRLA

-570 KNNGAERYPDFK
+570 KNNGMERYPDFK

-589 CVHKHTPQAQLEREE
+589 CVHNHTPQAQLEREE
-604 FKHFLSTKNDVSLN
+604 FKKFVSSKKDVSLN